1 MLCRAGEKKAFIAR
15 KTCATLF
22 DAAGSCS
29 RCRRQPFLTAISG
42 SVVIKTL
49 RLIFLVG
56 LSLLF
61 FGLCQA
67 EARVVRTGLY
77 PIPPLIVLSDQNT
90 PDSVQGIFPELLQH
104 VASQEGWQ
112 LEFVRGTWAECLSRL
127 EKGEIDLLP
136 AIAITRERSRYLV
149 FSRETVVS
157 DWGQVFVSSS
167 APSPIQSIID
177 LDGKTVAVMKDSVF
191 YVGDNGLRQLAEAF
205 KLQIDYLELNGP
217 EQVLGAVIRG
227 EAEAGL
233 VNRIYALPHEYSQP
247 IRKTSIL
254 VSPFEILFATRPG
267 ADVQLLEKIDAHLA
281 RLKQNPASLYYQ
293 SLETWLGQKTP
304 PHLPDWLPRVMILV
318 ALLVVLLLASSLWGR
333 FQVKRKTGE
342 LKDTNREL
350 KMEIAERK
358 QVEALLRQQAQLL
371 EQVREAVF
379 TTDPDHLVTSWN
391 RGAQQ
396 LFGYSPD
403 EILGSPVFQL
413 FPEPPGED
421 IPATLDRLLDGE
433 TEAVLEIRLLRQS
446 GMVFFGQISLSPL
459 RDDGGAVQGVVFS
472 IRDITE
478 SKEAEQALRSQF
490 DQVSTIFDALDALVY
505 VADLET
511 HDLLYINQ
519 SGEAL
524 MGRNW
529 PGRKCYEVLQKD
541 MAEPCVF
548 CTNDRLMVNGEIQ
561 PPVKWEFQNT
571 VTQRWYQCIDRAIH
585 WPDGRLVRLEIAID
599 VTEQRQAKE
608 AVAAERAFLQAVVD
622 GVVDPI
628 MVVAPDYRIVMMN
641 QAARQYLSSDL
652 QQRTSLCCH
661 QVSHDS
667 EVPCQGADHPCPLD
681 QIKKTGQPV
690 TVIHQHAR
698 GTGER
703 RIYELEASPMWD
715 ANGTLT
721 GIIEVSRDITDR
733 LQIEAKLSENEQRLH
748 HLAHHDPLTDLP
760 NRLLF
765 QDRLQHAMSKARR
778 QNLMVGLLFIDL
790 DRFKVI
796 NDTLGHE
803 TGDRVLTEVAKRIRY
818 WVRASDTVARLGG
831 DEFVIILEDIQ
842 DPTYVGAVAQK
853 ILSVLSQPV
862 HFDEQEL
869 FVTASIGVSLFPA
882 DTESPEELMK
892 FADVA
897 MYRAKDRGRNTC
909 QFYTPDM
916 NARAHELLALEGSL
930 RKALDNDQLVL
941 HYQPQI
947 DLNSGELIGM
957 EALLRWQHP
966 QRGLVSPGDFIPLA
980 EETGVILPIG
990 EWVLKTACLQ
1000 NKAWQE
1006 QGFPPVRMS
1015 VNISA
1020 RQFRQA
1026 DLVDMIDRVLEETGL
1041 DPEWLE
1047 LEITESVIMEDFG
1060 EVIMTLTDLKVRGVH
1075 LAIDDFGT
1083 GYSSLAYL
1091 KLFPISKLKIDKGFV
1106 RDITNDA
1113 NDASIA
1119 ASIVA
1124 LARSMNLEVIAE
1136 GIETR
1141 EQMEFLL
1148 DYGCDQGQ
1156 GYLFGRPLPPE
1167 QCRSFLVTS
1176 LASGSDKSLIPA

>member
-1 MLCRAGEKKAFIAR
+1 M
-15 KTCATLF
+15 
-22 DAAGSCS
+22 
-29 RCRRQPFLTAISG
+29 
-42 SVVIKTL
+42 VIKTL

-56 LSLLF
+56 LFSLF

-90 PDSVQGIFPELLQH
+90 PDSVQGIFPEILRH
-104 VASQEGWQ
+104 VAAQEGWQ
-112 LEFVRGTWAECLSRL
+112 LEFVRGTWAECLARL

-136 AIAITRERSRYLV
+136 AIAITRERSRYLA
-149 FSRETVVS
+149 FSKETVVS
-157 DWGQVFVSSS
+157 DWGQIFVSSS
-167 APSPIQSIID
+167 APPSIQSIID

-191 YVGDNGLRQLAEAF
+191 YVGDNGLLQLAEAF

-217 EQVLGAVIRG
+217 EQVLAAVVSG
-227 EAEAGL
+227 EADAGL
-233 VNRIYALPHEYSQP
+233 VNRIYALPHENRLP

-267 ADVQLLEKIDAHLA
+267 ADAQLLEEIDAHLT
-281 RLKQNPASLYYQ
+281 RLKHDPASLYYR
-293 SLETWLGQKTP
+293 SLETWLGHKAEMY
-304 PHLPDWLPRVMILV
+304 LPAWLPRGLMLGAVV
-318 ALLVVLLLASSLWGR
+318 VVLLLASSLWGR
-333 FQVKRKTGE
+333 FQVKRKTAE
-342 LKDTNREL
+342 LKDKNHEL
-350 KMEIAERK
+350 QMEIAERK
-358 QVEALLRQQAQLL
+358 QVEAMLRQQAQLL
-371 EQVREAVF
+371 EQVHEAVF
-379 TTDPDHLVTSWN
+379 TTDADNLVLSWN
-391 RGAQQ
+391 RGAQH

-403 EILGSPVFQL
+403 EILGHPVFQL
-413 FPEPPGED
+413 FPEPLSKD
-421 IPATLDRLLDGE
+421 IPATLDRLLRGE
-433 TEAVLEIRLLRQS
+433 TEAVLEIRLLRRS
-446 GMVFFGQISLSPL
+446 GAVFFGQISLSLL
-459 RDDGGAVQGVVFS
+459 RDDGGAANGVIFS

-490 DQVSTIFDALDALVY
+490 DQVSTIFDALDAVVY

-524 MGRNW
+524 WGQGW
-529 PGRKCYEVLQKD
+529 PGRKCHEVLQKD
-541 MAEPCVF
+541 MAGPCAF
-548 CTNDRLMVNGEIQ
+548 CTNERLVVNGEIQ

-571 VTQRWYQCIDRAIH
+571 VDQRWYQCIDRAIH
-585 WPDGRLVRLEIAID
+585 WPDGRLVRMEIAID
-599 VTEQRQAKE
+599 ITEQRQAKE
-608 AVAAERAFLQAVVD
+608 AVTAERAFLQAVVD

-628 MVVAPDYRIVMMN
+628 MVVAPDYHIVMMN
-641 QAARQYLSSDL
+641 QAARQHLSADL
-652 QQRTSLCCH
+652 RKKTGLCCY
-661 QVSHDS
+661 QVSHGA
-667 EVPCQGADHPCPLD
+667 EGPCQGDDHPCPLE
-681 QIKKTGQPV
+681 QVKMTGQPV
-690 TVIHQHAR
+690 TVVHQHIR
-698 GTGER
+698 SGGER
-703 RIYELEASPMWD
+703 RIYELEASPLLD
-715 ANGTLT
+715 GDGVLT

-733 LQIEAKLSENEQRLH
+733 LQIEARLSENEQRLH

-765 QDRLQHAMSKARR
+765 QDRLQHAMDKALRKA
-778 QNLMVGLLFIDL
+778 LVVGLLFIDL

-803 TGDRVLTEVAKRIRY
+803 MGDKVLTEVAKRIRY

-853 ILSVLSQPV
+853 ILGVLSQPILLG
-862 HFDEQEL
+862 EQEL

-897 MYRAKDRGRNTC
+897 MYRAKDKGRNTC

-930 RKALDNDQLVL
+930 RKALANDQLVL
-941 HYQPQI
+941 YYQPQV
-947 DLNSGELIGM
+947 DLNTGELIGM

-966 QRGLVSPGDFIPLA
+966 QKGLVSPGDFIPLA

-1020 RQFRQA
+1020 KQFRQA
-1026 DLVDMIDRVLEETGL
+1026 DLVDMVERVLLETGL
-1041 DPEWLE
+1041 DPQWLE

-1091 KLFPISKLKIDKGFV
+1091 KRFPISKLKIDQGFV
-1106 RDITNDA
+1106 RDITTDP

-1124 LARSMNLEVIAE
+1124 LARSMNLEVVAE
-1136 GIETR
+1136 GIETE
-1141 EQMEFLL
+1141 EQMEYLL
-1148 DYGCDQGQ
+1148 DYGCKQGQ
-1156 GYLFGRPLPPE
+1156 GFLFGRPLPQE
-1167 QCRSFLVTS
+1167 QC
-1176 LASGSDKSLIPA
+1176 LAYLTPSKKSLIPV

>member
-1 MLCRAGEKKAFIAR
+1 M
-15 KTCATLF
+15 
-22 DAAGSCS
+22 
-29 RCRRQPFLTAISG
+29 
-42 SVVIKTL
+42 
-49 RLIFLVG
+49 
-56 LSLLF
+56 
-61 FGLCQA
+61 
-67 EARVVRTGLY
+67 RTGVY

-90 PDSVQGIFPELLQH
+90 PDSVQGIFPDLLQH
-104 VASQEGWQ
+104 IARQEGWQ

-136 AIAITRERSRYLV
+136 AIAITRERSRYLA
-149 FSRETVVS
+149 FSREPVVS

-167 APSPIQSIID
+167 TPSSIESIID

-217 EQVLGAVIRG
+217 DQVLGAIANG
-227 EAEAGL
+227 EADAGL
-233 VNRIYALPHEYSQP
+233 VNRIYALPHEYTQP

-267 ADVQLLEKIDAHLA
+267 ADAQLLEKIDGHLT
-281 RLKQNPASLYYQ
+281 RLKQNPGSLYYR
-293 SLETWLGQKTP
+293 SLDTWFGQPSKM
-304 PHLPDWLPRVMILV
+304 HLPAWLPRVLTLAAV
-318 ALLVVLLLASSLWGR
+318 LVVLLLASSLWGR
-333 FQVKRKTGE
+333 FLVKRKTAE
-342 LKDTNREL
+342 LKDKNREL
-350 KMEIAERK
+350 RMEIAERK
-358 QVEALLRQQAQLL
+358 QVEALLREQAQLL
-371 EQVREAVF
+371 EQVHEAVF
-379 TTDPDHLVTSWN
+379 TTDSDNMVVSWN
-391 RGAQQ
+391 RGARD
-396 LFGYSPD
+396 LFGYSSD
-403 EILGSPVFQL
+403 EALGIPVFQL
-413 FPEPPGED
+413 FTEPLGDD
-421 IPATLDRLLDGE
+421 IPAAIHRLLRGDR
-433 TEAVLEIRLLRQS
+433 EAVLETRMLRRS
-446 GMVFFGQISLSPL
+446 GVVFHGQISLSSL
-459 RDDGGAVQGVVFS
+459 RDDGGAVKGVIFS

-490 DQVSTIFDALDALVY
+490 DQVSTIFDALEAVVY
-505 VADLET
+505 VADMET

-524 MGRNW
+524 WGHGW
-529 PGRKCYEVLQKD
+529 PGLKCYEVLQKD
-541 MAEPCVF
+541 MAGPCEF
-548 CTNDRLMVNGEIQ
+548 CTNDRLLVNGEIQ

-571 VTQRWYQCIDRAIH
+571 VTQRWYQCIDRAIT
-585 WPDGRLVRLEIAID
+585 WPDGRLVRMEIAID
-599 VTEQRQAKE
+599 ITEQRQAKD
-608 AVAAERAFLQAVVD
+608 AIAAERAFLQAVVD

-641 QAARQYLSSDL
+641 KAARQHLRSDL
-652 QQRTSLCCH
+652 QQMTSLCCH
-661 QVSHDS
+661 QVSHGS
-667 EVPCQGADHPCPLD
+667 EVPCQGSDHPCPLEEV
-681 QIKKTGQPV
+681 KKTGQPV
-690 TVIHQHAR
+690 TVIHQHAHKI
-698 GTGER
+698 GER
-703 RIYELEASPMWD
+703 RIYEVEASPLREVD
-715 ANGTLT
+715 GTLT

-733 LQIEAKLSENEQRLH
+733 LHIEARLSDNEQRLH

-765 QDRLQHAMSKARR
+765 QDRLQHALDKARR

-803 TGDRVLTEVAKRIRY
+803 TGDRMLTEVAKRIRY

-842 DPTYVGAVAQK
+842 DSTYVGAVAQK
-853 ILSVLSQPV
+853 ILGVLTQPV
-862 HFDEQEL
+862 HLDEQEL
-869 FVTASIGVSLFPA
+869 FVTASIGASLFPV

-892 FADVA
+892 YADVA
-897 MYRAKDRGRNTC
+897 MYRAKDKGRNNC
-909 QFYTPDM
+909 QFFTPDM

-957 EALLRWQHP
+957 EALLRWMHP
-966 QRGLVSPGDFIPLA
+966 QQGLVSPGDFIPLA

-1020 RQFRQA
+1020 KQFRQA
-1026 DLVDMIDRVLEETGL
+1026 DLVDVIDRILEETGL
-1041 DPEWLE
+1041 DPQWLE

-1060 EVIMTLTDLKVRGVH
+1060 EVIMTLTDLKVRGMH

-1091 KLFPISKLKIDKGFV
+1091 KRFPISKLKIDQGFV
-1106 RDITNDA
+1106 QDITKDA

-1141 EQMEFLL
+1141 EQLEFLL

-1156 GYLFGRPLPPE
+1156 GFLFGRPLPQE
-1167 QCRSFLVTS
+1167 QCLAYLTPST
-1176 LASGSDKSLIPA
+1176 ASGSGKSLIPF

>member
-1 MLCRAGEKKAFIAR
+1 MI
-15 KTCATLF
+15 
-22 DAAGSCS
+22 
-29 RCRRQPFLTAISG
+29 
-42 SVVIKTL
+42 IKTL
-49 RLIFLVG
+49 RLISLVG

-67 EARVVRTGLY
+67 EARVVRTGIY
-77 PIPPLIVLSDQNT
+77 SIPPLIVLSDQKS

-104 VASQEGWQ
+104 VARQEGWQ

-136 AIAITRERSRYLV
+136 AIAITRERTKRLA

-167 APSPIQSIID
+167 TSSIQSIID

-217 EQVLGAVIRG
+217 DQVLAAVTRG
-227 EAEAGL
+227 EADAGL
-233 VNRIYALPHEYSQP
+233 VNRIYALPYEYSLP

-254 VSPFEILFATRPG
+254 VSPFEILFATRLG
-267 ADVQLLEKIDAHLA
+267 ADAQLLGKIDTHLA
-281 RLKQNPASLYYQ
+281 RLKQNPTSLYYR
-293 SLETWLGQKTP
+293 SLENWLGQHSER
-304 PHLPDWLPRVMILV
+304 HLPPWLPKVMILI

-333 FQVKRKTGE
+333 FQVKRKTAE
-342 LKDTNREL
+342 LKDSNREL
-350 KMEIAERK
+350 RMEVAERK
-358 QVEALLRQQAQLL
+358 QVEALLREQAQLL

-379 TTDPDHLVTSWN
+379 TTDSDNLVTSWN
-391 RGAQQ
+391 RGAQE

-403 EILGSPVFQL
+403 EILGNPVFQL
-413 FPEPPGED
+413 FPEPLGED
-421 IPATLDRLLDGE
+421 IPATVDRLLQGE
-433 TEAVLEIRLLRQS
+433 SEAVLEIRLLRRS
-446 GMVFFGQISLSPL
+446 GVVFFGQISLSPL
-459 RDDGGAVQGVVFS
+459 RDDGGIVQGVVFS
-472 IRDITE
+472 VRDITE
-478 SKEAEQALRSQF
+478 SKEAEQALKSQF
-490 DQVSTIFDALDALVY
+490 DQVTAIFDALDAVVY

-511 HDLLYINQ
+511 YDLLYINQ
-519 SGEAL
+519 SGESL
-524 MGRNW
+524 WGQNW
-529 PGRKCYEVLQKD
+529 PGRKCYQVLQKD
-541 MAEPCVF
+541 MAGPCAF
-548 CTNDRLMVNGEIQ
+548 CTNDQLVVNGEIQ

-571 VTQRWYQCIDRAIH
+571 VTQRWYQCIDRAIT

-599 VTEQRQAKE
+599 VTEQRQAKD

-628 MVVAPDYRIVMMN
+628 MVIAPDYRIVMMN
-641 QAARQYLSSDL
+641 QAARQHLRSDL
-652 QQRTSLCCH
+652 QQMASLCCH
-661 QVSHDS
+661 QVSHGSD
-667 EVPCQGADHPCPLD
+667 VPCQGSDHPCPLE
-681 QIKKTGQPV
+681 QVKQTGQPV
-690 TVIHQHAR
+690 TVIHQHVS
-698 GTGER
+698 GPGER

-733 LQIEAKLSENEQRLH
+733 LQIEARLNENEQRLH

-803 TGDRVLTEVAKRIRY
+803 MGDRVLTEVAKRIRY

-842 DPTYVGAVAQK
+842 DSTYVGAVAQK
-853 ILSVLSQPV
+853 ILGVLTQPV
-862 HFDEQEL
+862 HLDEQEL
-869 FVTASIGVSLFPA
+869 FVTASIGVSLFPI

-897 MYRAKDRGRNTC
+897 MYRAKDKGRNTC
-909 QFYTPDM
+909 QFFTPDM

-947 DLNSGELIGM
+947 DLNSGELVGM

-966 QRGLVSPGDFIPLA
+966 QRGLVSPGEFIPLA
-980 EETGVILPIG
+980 EETGIILPIG

-1000 NKAWQE
+1000 NRAWQE

-1041 DPEWLE
+1041 DPQWLE
-1047 LEITESVIMEDFG
+1047 LEITESIIMEDFG

-1091 KLFPISKLKIDKGFV
+1091 KLFPISKLKIDQGFV

-1141 EQMEFLL
+1141 EQLEFLL
-1148 DYGCDQGQ
+1148 DYGCHQGQ
-1156 GYLFGRPLPPE
+1156 GFLFGRPLPQE
-1167 QCRSFLVTS
+1167 QCLPFLATS
-1176 LASGSDKSLIPA
+1176 LASGSDKSLIPS